1 MERKFT
7 KYLKEWRNHVNR
19 KPIMVRGARQV
30 GKTYIIREFGETYFE
45 NIVVVNFDETP
56 QIKQAFEGNNDVDV
70 IIKELESFYELEI
83 KCGET
88 LLFFD
93 EIQSCPKAIVSLR
106 YFYEKKPDLHVIT
119 AGSLLDHTLN
129 EFPYSMPVGRVEF
142 AYMHPMS
149 FSEFLL
155 AMGQKKSYELIS
167 SYELDEKISLLI
179 HDKLMDLLRLYV
191 VVGGMPEA
199 VDVYQ
204 KTGSLLEVAKVQE
217 SIVKSLEYDFAK
229 YGSSAQQRIMGKLL
243 RYVPKTIGQKF
254 KYVNFDQQLRSHQIK
269 NALELLNLSR
279 ILHIV
284 YTTNSVSIPLKTG
297 VNEKTFKTVFLDIG
311 LVSHIL
317 NLNVLDLKEMVLNNE
332 GNIAEQIVAQ
342 EIIASQLPYTDR
354 EIYYWVRE
362 KQNASS
368 EIDYLITAGNKIMPV
383 EVKAGK
389 TGSLKSLNVFMAEKK
404 MNMAL
409 RFNADLP
416 SVAMSEMNIVLKDK
430 SVKTKFKLISLP
442 LYLSGEID
450 RIISS

>member
-7 KYLKEWRNHVNR
+7 KYLKEWINHVHR
-19 KPIMVRGARQV
+19 KPLMVRGARQV
-30 GKTYIIREFGETYFE
+30 GKTYTIREFGETYFE
-45 NIVVVNFDETP
+45 NIVEVNFDETP
-56 QIKQAFEGNNDVDV
+56 QIKQLFEGNNDVDV
-70 IIKELESFYELEI
+70 IINELESFYELEI
-83 KCGET
+83 NCGET
-88 LLFFD
+88 LLFLD
-93 EIQSCPKAIVSLR
+93 EIQACPEAIVSLR

-149 FSEFLL
+149 FSEFLF
-155 AMGQKKSYELIS
+155 AIGQKKSSELIN
-167 SYELDEKISLLI
+167 SYELDKKISQLI
-179 HDKLMDLLRLYV
+179 HNKLMDLLRLYV
-191 VVGGMPEA
+191 GVGGMPEA
-199 VDVYQ
+199 VDVYR

-217 SIVKSLEYDFAK
+217 SIIKSLEYDFAK
-229 YGSSAQQRIMGKLL
+229 YGSSVQQRIMGKLL
-243 RYVPKTIGQKF
+243 RYIPKAIGQKF
-254 KYVNFDQQLRSHQIK
+254 KYVNFDTLLRSRQIK
-269 NALELLNLSR
+269 DALELLNLSR

-284 YTTNSVSIPLKTG
+284 YTTNSVTIPLKAG

-317 NLNVLDLKEMVLNNE
+317 NLSVLDLKEMVLNIE
-332 GNIAEQIVAQ
+332 GNIAKQFVAQ
-342 EIIASQLPYTDR
+342 EIIARQSPYTDR

-368 EIDYLITAGNKIMPV
+368 EIDYLIRVGNNVMPV

-404 MNMAL
+404 MDLAF

>member
-7 KYLKEWRNHVNR
+7 KYLKEWVNHVHR
-19 KPIMVRGARQV
+19 KPLMVRGARQA
-30 GKTYIIREFGETYFE
+30 GKTYTIRQFGKTYFE
-45 NIVVVNFDETP
+45 NIVEVNFDETP
-56 QIKQAFEGNNDVDV
+56 QIKQVFEGNNDVDV

-83 KCGET
+83 KCGRT

-93 EIQSCPKAIVSLR
+93 EIQACPEAIVSLR
-106 YFYEKKPDLHVIT
+106 YFYEKNPDLHVIT

-155 AMGQKKSYELIS
+155 AMGQKKTYELIS
-167 SYELDEKISLLI
+167 SYKLDDKISLLI
-179 HDKLMDLLRLYV
+179 HNKLMDLLRLYV

-204 KTGSLLEVAKVQE
+204 KTGSLLEVAKVHE
-217 SIVKSLEYDFAK
+217 SIIKSLEYDFAK
-229 YGSSAQQRIMGKLL
+229 YGSSVQQRIMGKLL

-254 KYVNFDQQLRSHQIK
+254 KYVNFDQQLRSRQIK
-269 NALELLNLSR
+269 DALELLNLSR
-279 ILHIV
+279 ILHII
-284 YTTNSVSIPLKTG
+284 YTTNSVTTPLKAG

-317 NLNVLDLKEMVLNNE
+317 NLSVLDLKEMVLNNE

-342 EIIASQLPYTDR
+342 EIIANQLPYTDR
-354 EIYYWVRE
+354 EIFYWVRE
-362 KQNASS
+362 KQSASS
-368 EIDYLITAGNKIMPV
+368 EIDYLISAGNIVMPV

-389 TGSLKSLNVFMAEKK
+389 TGSLKSLNVFMTEKK
-404 MNMAL
+404 MDTAF

-416 SVAMSEMNIVLKDK
+416 SVAMSEMNIILKDK

-442 LYLSGEID
+442 IYLSGEID